1 MKGST
6 DMMDFTSFYAGG
18 SFEAY
23 EYLGAHLGK
32 NGTTF
37 RTYAPNAVKV
47 FVIGEWNG
55 WEETQEMLPVIDGNF
70 YELICA
76 EAEEGMLYKYRIYRY
91 DGKYIDHC
99 DPYGYGMEL
108 RPHNASYI
116 RDLGKYKFGDKKWI
130 KNRGNIAE
138 KPMNIYELHLG
149 SWRKKDKKSETGW
162 FTYEEIAVPLASYL
176 TEMGYNYVE
185 FMPVCEHPSDQS
197 WGYQNTGYF
206 SPTSRYGTAEQLMY
220 LIDTLHK
227 SGIGVILDWVPVH
240 FAVDN
245 YALADYDGTPLYEY
259 SSPDIAISEWG
270 SCNFDHKKG
279 EVKSF
284 LQSSA
289 KFWLKEF
296 HFDGLRLD
304 AISRM
309 IYWMGDEKRGVNRSA
324 VDFLKGL
331 NYRLRDMFPD
341 CILIAEDSTQ
351 YAKITVPVN
360 SGGLGF
366 DFKWDM
372 GWMHDTLEFFQKPAS
387 ERRGCYHKL
396 TFSMMYYY
404 SDRFLL
410 PLSHDETVHGKAT
423 ILQKMNGEYPEKFPQ
438 ARAFYMYMMAHPGK
452 KLNFMGNE
460 FGHLREWD
468 EREEQDWFL
477 LKYPIHDAFL
487 HFMRDLNKLYLK
499 YPAFWAR
506 DYREDGFRWA
516 ECNRTNDLVY
526 AFIRSDGERE
536 ILAVFNLSDCEQ
548 TYRLPRA
555 AELLLSSENDIYSG
569 SEHEPE
575 KQLSVDFVKLPRF
588 SAKYYLLD

>member
-1 MKGST
+1 
-6 DMMDFTSFYAGG
+6 MDFTSFYAGG

-23 EYLGAHLGK
+23 EYLGAHLDK

-70 YELICA
+70 YEATCP
-76 EAEEGMLYKYRIYRY
+76 EAKEGMLYKYRIYRY
-91 DGKYIDHC
+91 DGNFIDHC

-108 RPHNASYI
+108 RPNNASYI

-130 KNRGNIAE
+130 KSRGNISE

-149 SWRKKDKKSETGW
+149 SWRKKNKKSETGW

-176 TEMGYNYVE
+176 NEMGYNYVE
-185 FMPVCEHPSDQS
+185 LMPVCEHPSDQS

-220 LIDTLHK
+220 MIDTLHK

-259 SSPDIAISEWG
+259 NASDVSISEWG
-270 SCNFDHKKG
+270 SCNFNHSKG

-309 IYWMGDEKRGVNRSA
+309 IYWMGDERRGVNRNA

-351 YAKITVPVN
+351 YEKITVPVN

-460 FGHLREWD
+460 FGQLREWD
-468 EREEQDWFL
+468 EREDQDWFL

-506 DYREDGFRWA
+506 DYREDGFRWT
-516 ECNRTNDLVY
+516 ECSRTSDLVY
-526 AFIRSDGERE
+526 AFVRTDGEQE
-536 ILAVFNLSDCEQ
+536 LLAVFNLSDIEQ
-548 TYRLPRA
+548 TYNLPKPGS
-555 AELLLSSENDIYSG
+555 LVLSSENDIYGG

-575 KQLSVDFVKLPRF
+575 KQPAEDTVVLPRY
-588 SAKYYLLD
+588 SAKYYLLKK

>member
-1 MKGST
+1 
-6 DMMDFTSFYAGG
+6 MMDFTSFYAGG
-18 SFEAY
+18 CFEAY
-23 EYLGAHLGK
+23 EYLGAHVGK
-32 NGTTF
+32 WGTTF

-47 FVIGEWNG
+47 FVIGEWNN
-55 WEETQEMLPVIDGNF
+55 WEETDEMLPVVDGKFFETVCPRARN
-70 YELICA
+70 
-76 EAEEGMLYKYRIYRY
+76 GMMYKYRIYRY

-108 RPHNASYI
+108 RPQNASYI
-116 RDLGKYKFGDKKWI
+116 RDLSKYEFDDNRWME
-130 KNRGNIAE
+130 NRGNIAE

-149 SWRKKDKKSETGW
+149 TWRKKDNDSETGW
-162 FTYEEIAVPLASYL
+162 FNYEEIAVPLASYL
-176 TEMGYNYVE
+176 SEMGYNYVE
-185 FMPVCEHPSDQS
+185 LMPICEHPSDQS

-220 LIDTLHK
+220 LVDTLHK

-259 SSPDIAISEWG
+259 DGKDVSISEWG
-270 SCNFDHKKG
+270 SCNFNHGKG

-309 IYWMGDEKRGVNRSA
+309 IYWMGDENRGVNQSA
-324 VDFLKGL
+324 VDFIKGL
-331 NYRLRDMFPD
+331 NFRLRDMFPD

-351 YAKITVPVN
+351 YAKITTPVN
-360 SGGLGF
+360 NGGLGF

-372 GWMHDTLEFFQKPAS
+372 GWMHDTLEYFQRSPV
-387 ERRGCYHKL
+387 ERRDCYHKL

-404 SDRFLL
+404 SDNFLL

-460 FGHLREWD
+460 FGQLREWD
-468 EREEQDWFL
+468 ERVAQDWFL

-487 HFMRDLNKLYLK
+487 HFMRDLNKTYLNN
-499 YPAFWAR
+499 PAFWAR
-506 DYREDGFRWA
+506 DYREDGFRWT
-516 ECNRTNDLVY
+516 ECNRTADSVY
-526 AFIRSDGERE
+526 AFIRTDGEQE
-536 ILAVFNLSDCEQ
+536 ILAVFNLSDREQKYYLPKPCE
-548 TYRLPRA
+548 LM
-555 AELLLSSENDIYSG
+555 LSSEKDSYGG

-575 KQLSVDFVKLPRF
+575 KFPAESEITMSRY
-588 SAKYYLLD
+588 SARYYLVK

>member
-1 MKGST
+1 
-6 DMMDFTSFYAGG
+6 MDFTSFYAGG

-23 EYLGAHLGK
+23 EYLGAHLDK

-70 YELICA
+70 YEATCP
-76 EAEEGMLYKYRIYRY
+76 EAKEGMLYKYRIYRY
-91 DGKYIDHC
+91 DGKFIDHC

-108 RPHNASYI
+108 RPNNASYI

-130 KNRGNIAE
+130 KSRGNISE

-149 SWRKKDKKSETGW
+149 SWRKKNKKSETGW

-185 FMPVCEHPSDQS
+185 LMPVCEHPSDQS

-220 LIDTLHK
+220 MIDTLHK

-259 SSPDIAISEWG
+259 NASDVSISEWG
-270 SCNFDHKKG
+270 SCNFNHSKG

-309 IYWMGDEKRGVNRSA
+309 IYWMGDERRGVNRNA

-351 YAKITVPVN
+351 YEKITVPVN

-460 FGHLREWD
+460 FGQLREWD
-468 EREEQDWFL
+468 EREDQDWFL

-487 HFMRDLNKLYLK
+487 HFMRDLNRLYLK
-499 YPAFWAR
+499 YSAFWAR
-506 DYREDGFRWA
+506 DYREDGFRWT
-516 ECNRTNDLVY
+516 ECSRTSDLVY
-526 AFIRSDGERE
+526 AFVRTDGEQE
-536 ILAVFNLSDCEQ
+536 LFAVFNLSDIEQ
-548 TYRLPRA
+548 TYNLPKPGS
-555 AELLLSSENDIYSG
+555 LVLSSENDIYGG

-575 KQLSVDFVKLPRF
+575 KQPAEDTVVLPRY
-588 SAKYYLLD
+588 SAKYYLLKK